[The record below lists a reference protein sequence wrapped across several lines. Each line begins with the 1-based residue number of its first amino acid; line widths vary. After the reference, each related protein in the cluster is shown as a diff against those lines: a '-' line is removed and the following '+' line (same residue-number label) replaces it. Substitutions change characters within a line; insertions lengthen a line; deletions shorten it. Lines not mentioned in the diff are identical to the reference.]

1 MTLALALAFNF
12 IATIVQVMQTRTVAS
27 VVSGVV
33 ECSVVGA
40 LFAAPSAHE
49 VCGEE
54 FAVLTNSRGR
64 ITLGEAHAIVAMSTT
79 FGELIAGYRRLIH
92 FRRCS
97 N

>member
-1 MTLALALAFNF
+1 MLQA
-12 IATIVQVMQTRTVAS
+12 RTVAS
-27 VVSGVV
+27 VVSGVI

-40 LFAAPSAHE
+40 LLVALSAHE

-64 ITLGEAHAIVAMSTT
+64 ITLGKAHAIVAMSAR
-79 FGELIAGYRRLIH
+79 FAELIAGYRRLIH
-92 FRRCS
+92 FRRCG